1 MSVPGR
7 GIFCCKITSK
17 EALVIIFNFCYTF
30 LYFFKESAY
39 IAPCPGNV
47 GYRKLKLFN
56 IIFIFQ

>member
-30 LYFFKESAY
+30 LKKVRISLLALVMLVTE
-39 IAPCPGNV
+39 N
-47 GYRKLKLFN
+47 
-56 IIFIFQ
+56 